1 MSGYTSFG
9 FEIPQGDPSAVA
21 AAADSLARL
30 GAALDAQSRALAAGA
45 HAALGAHAWE
55 GLAADAFAGYA
66 SHVVSACTLNESTCG
81 DTATALH
88 SFADQLAHAQ
98 SITRQA
104 LADCEQYQGELAAQ
118 LRLADTAG
126 DAARTASQVAAAAPH
141 PAVAAEYQRQAQQSE
156 QQQVVAQGAANAAQS
171 HLEDTQRRGQLA
183 SEVYQI
189 EAAALDAR
197 LGSAAGTLRPAPP
210 LPGETSLGDRVN
222 ADLGYGLGP
231 WALLTTP
238 PAVVAGYRYMRVA
251 SLSRNLPKAL
261 TAAFDFLDQLAFQVD
276 ALLPGGG
283 DAIRAYKVTA
293 AVAISL
299 GLSAQRD
306 NRLRAFADRGGL
318 PDVKSLTS
326 VGRVFGLAGI
336 ASDYLTFTDPGGQTS
351 GQNDAIKVAAGANA
365 ASTAVTL
372 VGTDGVASTAALVG
386 INAGT
391 DWIPVVG
398 EGVMLGTGLYLAG
411 TWAYQTFKPFHDLVD
426 ATGRTVSSAGHDA
439 GHFLTHD
446 VFGLI

>member
-1 MSGYTSFG
+1 VSGYTSFG
-9 FEIPQGDPSAVA
+9 FEVPQGDPGAVA
-21 AAADSLARL
+21 AAADSLAGL
-30 GAALDAQSRALAAGA
+30 GVALEAQSRALAGGA

-81 DTATALH
+81 DTAAALR
-88 SFADQLAHAQ
+88 SFAGQLAHAQ
-98 SITRQA
+98 SVTRQA
-104 LADCEQYQGELAAQ
+104 LADCEQYQGELGSQ

-141 PAVAAEYQRQAQQSE
+141 PAVAAEYQRQALQAANE
-156 QQQVVAQGAANAAQS
+156 QATAQGAANAAQS
-171 HLEDTQRRGQLA
+171 HLEDAQRRGQLA
-183 SEVYQI
+183 FEVYQI

-197 LGSAAGTLRPAPP
+197 LESAAGTLRPAPS
-210 LPGETSLGDRVN
+210 LPGETSLGDKVN
-222 ADLGYGLGP
+222 ADLGYGLSP

-238 PAVVAGYRYMRVA
+238 PAAVAGYRYLRVTSA
-251 SLSRNLPKAL
+251 IRNLPKAL
-261 TAAFDFLDQLAFQVD
+261 AATFDFLDQLAFQVD

-283 DAIRAYKVTA
+283 NEIRGYKVTA
-293 AVAISL
+293 AVAASL
-299 GLSAQRD
+299 GLADERTD
-306 NRLRAFADRGGL
+306 IARAFADRGGL
-318 PDVKSLTS
+318 ADTKLLTAA
-326 VGRVFGLAGI
+326 GRTFGLAGI
-336 ASDYLTFTDPGGQTS
+336 ASDYLTFRDPGGQTS
-351 GQNDAIKVAAGANA
+351 GQNDAIKIAAGANA

-372 VGTDGVASTAALVG
+372 VGTDGVVSTAALVG